1 MQSNRPSALSLNRTP
16 GLFDLRSA
24 NGERRAKPPR
34 QEGRQ
39 RAGCRGITSAR
50 GALDATRAG
59 RAPRVPRSR
68 PAAAA
73 CGRAA
78 RTTPRSC
85 LAWVRLFRVAFGHE
99 AGVRAHV
106 APPLARALDVVVAEQ
121 ALVGESAAVVFVVD
135 LGRVCRRRWSTD
147 VLVQQLNGRARDP
160 RAGAFSLMVH
170 LGYLPVA
177 LPRRVWAPREGEER
191 WSPNCSVCAEPTH
204 AEPRKR
210 NPRLPGRA
218 IAANC
223 STRLLHQESQWTN
236 TIAAKSSAFRAVL
249 LQGAARRTRDR
260 LA

>member
-1 MQSNRPSALSLNRTP
+1 MRRGRVELLVF
-16 GLFDLRSA
+16 LDL
-24 NGERRAKPPR
+24 GQPPPR
-34 QEGRQ
+34 AVGQRGRPH
-39 RAGCRGITSAR
+39 G
-50 GALDATRAG
+50 L
-59 RAPRVPRSR
+59 
-68 PAAAA
+68 
-73 CGRAA
+73 
-78 RTTPRSC
+78 C

-135 LGRVCRRRWSTD
+135 LGRVCSRRCSTD

-170 LGYLPVA
+170 LGYLPIA

-210 NPRLPGRA
+210 NPQLPGRA

-223 STRLLHQESQWTN
+223 STLLLHQESQWTN
-236 TIAAKSSAFRAVL
+236 SIAAKSSAFRAVL

-260 LA
+260 FA